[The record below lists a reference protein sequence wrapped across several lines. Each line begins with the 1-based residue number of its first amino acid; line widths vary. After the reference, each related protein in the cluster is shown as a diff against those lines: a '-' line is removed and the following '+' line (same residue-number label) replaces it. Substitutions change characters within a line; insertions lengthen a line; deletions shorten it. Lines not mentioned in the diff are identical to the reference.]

1 MKVIQNKGNK
11 FLNYKQIK
19 YEIKLLCCQFCIG
32 CNCLILSSDTLLKD
46 IPAAVHQ
53 KVIKLLNVESA
64 LGRDWRAVAG
74 CMSLSAC
81 EVDTLREGKMN
92 GLFERMTQQNM
103 CVRDL
108 VGFLTNKDVDRIDVI
123 QELKAAGLVNDEG
136 VSSFADVESSDT
148 SDSTKGNSG
157 L

>member
-1 MKVIQNKGNK
+1 M
-11 FLNYKQIK
+11 
-19 YEIKLLCCQFCIG
+19 
-32 CNCLILSSDTLLKD
+32 ILSSDTLLKD

-53 KVIKLLNVESA
+53 KIIKLLNVESA

-81 EVDTLREGKMN
+81 DVETLREGKMN

-123 QELKAAGLVNDEG
+123 QELKVAGLVNDDG
-136 VSSFADVESSDT
+136 LSSFADVESSDI
-148 SDSTKGNSG
+148 TKGNSG